1 MVAVNDGQ
9 WRLIYRSDRP
19 GRSELYAVD
28 EDPLEQRNLAGDE
41 PDVVTRLNDEA
52 RAYLESP
59 SAPWGEAVD
68 VELSEEELNQLRA
81 LGYAVEDEE

>member
-1 MVAVNDGQ
+1 MVAVNEGP

-28 EDPLEQRNLAGDE
+28 HDPLEQEDRAADE
-41 PDVVTRLNDEA
+41 PEVVARLNDEA

-59 SAPWGEAVD
+59 LAPWGEAVD
-68 VELSEEELNQLRA
+68 VELSDEELNQLRA
-81 LGYAVEDEE
+81 LGYAIEDE